1 MALVKQLL
9 NNLKNILQYNLLF
22 VLLILLSII
31 YVIIFTKI
39 IKYEPVYD
47 ITENKFYGTI
57 KSFSINGDKLKLEIE
72 AKETLIANY
81 YIKSEEEKINLL
93 EKIGIGKK
101 ILISG
106 NLKKPLNNTIPNNF
120 NYKDYLYNKKIYY
133 TLDIDSLDVIRE
145 NNFIDKIKDCLI
157 KRAYNMRNNSF
168 LLTLV
173 LGDKSLLDSETYDA
187 YQKNGISHLLAIS
200 GTHVSVLLA
209 FFSSIFNN
217 IKPKKKLIILSII
230 LIFFGYLT
238 NFQASVNRAIFF
250 YIFSNINKIFSFNYN
265 NIHILIFT
273 AIFLI
278 IINPFIVYDLGFIY
292 SFIVSFGIIY
302 YNDKITGN
310 YIAKLL
316 KISIIS
322 FLFSLPISA
331 SVNYE
336 VNITSILIN
345 IIYVPLISL
354 IIFPL
359 SIITYIFPILETLYT
374 ILINFSDF
382 LINIFLNLCIFIN
395 IPKYMM
401 ILNAIFYILLIIIK
415 QNPKWITIF
424 ILIIIIIKLTPYLDN
439 SYYLFFLD
447 VSQGDSLIFITP
459 HKREVILIDTGGKIE
474 YEKEEWQKSNK
485 EYNLSDNTIKFLKSL
500 GITNINYLIVTH
512 GDFDHMGEAIN
523 LVNNF
528 KVEKVIFNCGEYNDL
543 EKELIKVLDKKKIKY
558 YSCIKEL
565 NIDKNKLYF
574 LNNKDYGNE
583 NDNSSII
590 YTKLNNHKFL
600 FMGDAGIEV
609 EEDLIKKY
617 NLQDIDVLKVGHH
630 GSKTSSSI
638 EFINEINPKYSI
650 ISVGKNNRYGHPNKE
665 VLESLKESKIYRT
678 DEGGSIM
685 FKIKNSKLKNKTCSS

>member
-1 MALVKQLL
+1 MI
-9 NNLKNILQYNLLF
+9 NLKNILQYNLLF
-22 VLLILLSII
+22 VVLITLSII
-31 YVIIFTKI
+31 YVIIFTKL
-39 IKYEPVYD
+39 IKYESVYD
-47 ITENKFYGTI
+47 ITENKIEGII
-57 KSFSINGDKLKLEIE
+57 KTFSINGDKLKLEIK
-72 AKETLIANY
+72 AKETIIANY
-81 YIKSEEEKINLL
+81 YIKSEDEKNDILD
-93 EKIGIGKK
+93 EIGIGKR
-101 ILISG
+101 ILIYGSL
-106 NLKKPLNNTIPNNF
+106 NKPLNNTIPNNF
-120 NYKDYLYNKKIYY
+120 NYKNYLYNKKIYY
-133 TLDIDSLDVIRE
+133 ILNIESFEIIKE
-145 NNFIDKIKDCLI
+145 NNIIDKIKDNLI
-157 KRAYNMRNNSF
+157 KRAYNMKNNSF

-173 LGDKSLLDSETYDA
+173 LGDKSLLDSETYNA

-209 FFSSIFNN
+209 FFSRMFNN

-278 IINPFIVYDLGFIY
+278 VINPFIVYDLGFIY

-359 SIITYIFPILETLYT
+359 SIITYIFPILETLFT

-382 LINIFLNLCIFIN
+382 LINIFLNFCIFIN

-415 QNPKWITIF
+415 QNPKWIITF
-424 ILIIIIIKLTPYLDN
+424 ILIIIIIKLAPYIDD

-485 EYNLSDNTIKFLKSL
+485 KYNLSDNTIKFLKSM
-500 GITNINYLIVTH
+500 GTTKINYLIITH
-512 GDFDHMGEAIN
+512 GDYDHMGEAIN
-523 LVNNF
+523 LVENF
-528 KVEKVIFNCGEYNDL
+528 KVEKVIFNCGEFNEL
-543 EKELIKVLDKKKIKY
+543 EQELIKVLDKKKIPY
-558 YSCIKEL
+558 YSCVKEL
-565 NIDKNKLYF
+565 NVDNNKLYS

-583 NDNSSII
+583 NDNSSVI

-600 FMGDAGIEV
+600 FMGDAGVGV
-609 EEDLIKKY
+609 EEDLIEKY

-630 GSKTSSSI
+630 GSKTSSGK

-665 VLESLKESKIYRT
+665 VLNNLSDSKIYRT
-678 DEGGSIM
+678 DQDGSIM
-685 FKIKNSKLKNKTCSS
+685 FRIKKDKLQIETCSP

>member
-1 MALVKQLL
+1 MI
-9 NNLKNILQYNLLF
+9 NLKNILQYNLLF
-22 VLLILLSII
+22 VVLITLSII
-31 YVIIFTKI
+31 YVIIFTKL
-39 IKYEPVYD
+39 IKYESVYD
-47 ITENKFYGTI
+47 ITENKIEGII
-57 KSFSINGDKLKLEIE
+57 KTFSINGDKLKLEIK
-72 AKETLIANY
+72 AKEIIIANY
-81 YIKSEEEKINLL
+81 YIKSEDEKNDILD
-93 EKIGIGKK
+93 EIGIGKR
-101 ILISG
+101 ILIYGSL
-106 NLKKPLNNTIPNNF
+106 NKPLNNTIPNNF
-120 NYKDYLYNKKIYY
+120 NYKNYLYNKKIYY
-133 TLDIDSLDVIRE
+133 ILNIESFEIIKE
-145 NNFIDKIKDCLI
+145 NNIIDKIKDNLI
-157 KRAYNMRNNSF
+157 KRAYNMKNNSF

-173 LGDKSLLDSETYDA
+173 LGDKSLLDSETYNA

-209 FFSSIFNN
+209 FFSRMFNN

-415 QNPKWITIF
+415 QNPKSIITF
-424 ILIIIIIKLTPYLDN
+424 ILIIIIIKLAPYIDD

-485 EYNLSDNTIKFLKSL
+485 KYNLSDNTIKFLKSM
-500 GITNINYLIVTH
+500 GTTKINYLIITH
-512 GDFDHMGEAIN
+512 GDYDHMGEAIN
-523 LVNNF
+523 LVENF
-528 KVEKVIFNCGEYNDL
+528 KVEKVIFNCDELNDL
-543 EKELIKVLDKKKIKY
+543 EKELIEVLGKKKIPY
-558 YSCIKEL
+558 YSCVKEL
-565 NIDKNKLYF
+565 NVDNNKLYS

-583 NDNSSII
+583 NDNSSVI

-600 FMGDAGIEV
+600 FMGDAGVGV
-609 EEDLIKKY
+609 EEDLIEKY

-630 GSKTSSSI
+630 GSKTSSGK

-665 VLESLKESKIYRT
+665 VLDTLNDSKIYRT
-678 DEGGSIM
+678 DQDGSIM
-685 FKIKNSKLKNKTCSS
+685 FRIKKDKLQIETCSP

>member
-1 MALVKQLL
+1 MI
-9 NNLKNILQYNLLF
+9 NLKNILQYNLLF
-22 VLLILLSII
+22 VVLITLSII
-31 YVIIFTKI
+31 YVIIFTKL
-39 IKYEPVYD
+39 IKYESVYD
-47 ITENKFYGTI
+47 ITENRIEGII
-57 KSFSINGDKLKLEIE
+57 KTFSINGDKLKLEIK
-72 AKETLIANY
+72 AKETIIANY
-81 YIKSEEEKINLL
+81 YIKSEDEKNDILD
-93 EKIGIGKK
+93 KIGIGKR
-101 ILISG
+101 ILIYGS
-106 NLKKPLNNTIPNNF
+106 LKKPLNNTIPNNF
-120 NYKDYLYNKKIYY
+120 NYKNYLYNKKIYY
-133 TLDIDSLDVIRE
+133 ILNIESFEIIKE
-145 NNFIDKIKDCLI
+145 NNIIDKIKDNLI
-157 KRAYNMRNNSF
+157 KRAYNMKNNSF

-173 LGDKSLLDSETYDA
+173 LGDKSLLDSETYNA

-209 FFSSIFNN
+209 FFSRMFNN

-382 LINIFLNLCIFIN
+382 LINIFLNFCIFIN

-401 ILNAIFYILLIIIK
+401 ILNAIFYILLIITK
-415 QNPKWITIF
+415 QNPKWIITF
-424 ILIIIIIKLTPYLDN
+424 ILIIIIIKLVPYIDD

-485 EYNLSDNTIKFLKSL
+485 KYNLSDNTIKFLKSM
-500 GITNINYLIVTH
+500 GTTKINYLIITH
-512 GDFDHMGEAIN
+512 GDYDHMGEAIN
-523 LVNNF
+523 LVENF
-528 KVEKVIFNCGEYNDL
+528 KVEKVIFNCGEFNEL
-543 EKELIKVLDKKKIKY
+543 EQELIKVLDKKKIPY
-558 YSCIKEL
+558 YSCVKEL
-565 NIDKNKLYF
+565 NVDNNKLYS

-583 NDNSSII
+583 NDNSSVI

-600 FMGDAGIEV
+600 FMGDAGVGV
-609 EEDLIKKY
+609 EEDLIEKY

-630 GSKTSSSI
+630 GSKTSSGK

-665 VLESLKESKIYRT
+665 VLNNLSDSKIYRT
-678 DEGGSIM
+678 DQDGSIM
-685 FKIKNSKLKNKTCSS
+685 FRIKKDKLQIETCSP

>member
-1 MALVKQLL
+1 MI
-9 NNLKNILQYNLLF
+9 NLKNILQYNLLF
-22 VLLILLSII
+22 VVLITLSII
-31 YVIIFTKI
+31 YVIIFTKL
-39 IKYEPVYD
+39 IKYESVYD
-47 ITENKFYGTI
+47 ITENKIEGII
-57 KSFSINGDKLKLEIE
+57 KTFSINGDKLKLEIK
-72 AKETLIANY
+72 AKETIIANY
-81 YIKSEEEKINLL
+81 YIKSEDEKNDILD
-93 EKIGIGKK
+93 EIGIGKR
-101 ILISG
+101 ILIYGSL
-106 NLKKPLNNTIPNNF
+106 NKPLNNTIPNNF
-120 NYKDYLYNKKIYY
+120 NYKNYLYNKRIYY
-133 TLDIDSLDVIRE
+133 ILNIESFEIIKE
-145 NNFIDKIKDCLI
+145 NNIIDKIKDNLI
-157 KRAYNMRNNSF
+157 KRAYNMKNNSF

-173 LGDKSLLDSETYDA
+173 WGDKSLLDSETYNA

-209 FFSSIFNN
+209 FFSKMFNN

-382 LINIFLNLCIFIN
+382 LINIFFNLCIFIN

-401 ILNAIFYILLIIIK
+401 ILNAIFYILLIILK
-415 QNPKWITIF
+415 QNPKWIITF

-459 HKREVILIDTGGKIE
+459 HKKEVIIVDTGGKIE

-485 EYNLSDNTIKFLKSL
+485 KYNLSDNTIKFLKSM
-500 GITNINYLIVTH
+500 GTTKINYLIITH
-512 GDFDHMGEAIN
+512 GDYDHMGEAKNLIENLKIN
-523 LVNNF
+523 
-528 KVEKVIFNCGEYNDL
+528 KVIINKGNISNL
-543 EKELIKVLDKKKIKY
+543 EKNIIKILDNKKIPY
-558 YSCIKEL
+558 YQNVNEIKL
-565 NIDKNKLYF
+565 KSINMHF
-574 LNNKDYGNE
+574 LNNKIYDNE
-583 NDNSSII
+583 NDNSLVLYFEI
-590 YTKLNNHKFL
+590 LNKKIL
-600 FMGDAGIEV
+600 LMGDAGVNV
-609 EEDLIKKY
+609 EKNILEEYNIK
-617 NLQDIDVLKVGHH
+617 NIDILKVGHH
-630 GSKTSSSI
+630 GSKTSSNQS
-638 EFINEINPKYSI
+638 FIDKINPKYSI
-650 ISVGKNNRYGHPNKE
+650 ISVGRNNRYNHPNEE
-665 VLESLKESKIYRT
+665 VIERLVNSKVYRT
-678 DEGGSIM
+678 DKDGTIEI
-685 FKIKNSKLKNKTCSS
+685 KINNKIVFQKYIP

>member
-1 MALVKQLL
+1 MI
-9 NNLKNILQYNLLF
+9 NLKNILQYNLLF
-22 VLLILLSII
+22 VVLITLSII
-31 YVIIFTKI
+31 YVIIFTKL
-39 IKYEPVYD
+39 IKYESVYD
-47 ITENKFYGTI
+47 ITENKIEGII
-57 KSFSINGDKLKLEIE
+57 KTFSINGDKLKLEIK
-72 AKETLIANY
+72 AKETIIANY
-81 YIKSEEEKINLL
+81 YIKSENEKTDILD
-93 EKIGIGKK
+93 KIGIGKK
-101 ILISG
+101 ILIYGSL
-106 NLKKPLNNTIPNNF
+106 NKPLNNTIPNNF
-120 NYKDYLYNKKIYY
+120 NYKNYLYNKKIYY
-133 TLDIDSLDVIRE
+133 ILNIESFEIIKE
-145 NNFIDKIKDCLI
+145 NNIIDKIKDNLI
-157 KRAYNMRNNSF
+157 KRAYNMKNNSF

-209 FFSSIFNN
+209 FFSRMFNN

-278 IINPFIVYDLGFIY
+278 VINPFIVYDLGFIY

-382 LINIFLNLCIFIN
+382 LINIFLNFCIFIN

-415 QNPKWITIF
+415 QNPKWIITF
-424 ILIIIIIKLTPYLDN
+424 ILIIIIIKLAPYIDD

-485 EYNLSDNTIKFLKSL
+485 KYNLSDNTIKFLKSM
-500 GITNINYLIVTH
+500 GTTKINYLIITH
-512 GDFDHMGEAIN
+512 GDYDHMGEAIN
-523 LVNNF
+523 LVENF
-528 KVEKVIFNCGEYNDL
+528 KVEKVIFNCDELNDL
-543 EKELIKVLDKKKIKY
+543 EKELIEVLGKKKIPY
-558 YSCIKEL
+558 YSCVKEL
-565 NIDKNKLYF
+565 NVDNNKLYS

-583 NDNSSII
+583 NDNSSVI

-600 FMGDAGIEV
+600 FMGDAGVGV
-609 EEDLIKKY
+609 EEDLIEKY

-630 GSKTSSSI
+630 GSKTSSGK

-665 VLESLKESKIYRT
+665 VLDTLNDSKIYRT
-678 DEGGSIM
+678 DQDGSIM
-685 FKIKNSKLKNKTCSS
+685 FRIKKDKLQIETCSP

>member
-1 MALVKQLL
+1 MI
-9 NNLKNILQYNLLF
+9 NLKNILQYNLLF
-22 VLLILLSII
+22 VVLITLSII
-31 YVIIFTKI
+31 YVIIFTKL
-39 IKYEPVYD
+39 IKYESVYD
-47 ITENKFYGTI
+47 ITENKIEGII
-57 KSFSINGDKLKLEIE
+57 KTFSINGDKLKLEIK
-72 AKETLIANY
+72 AKETIIANY
-81 YIKSEEEKINLL
+81 YIKSENEKTDILD
-93 EKIGIGKK
+93 KIGIGKK
-101 ILISG
+101 ILIYGSL
-106 NLKKPLNNTIPNNF
+106 NKPLNNTIPNNF
-120 NYKDYLYNKKIYY
+120 NYKNYLYNKKIYY
-133 TLDIDSLDVIRE
+133 ILNIESFEIIKE
-145 NNFIDKIKDCLI
+145 NNIIDKIKDNLI
-157 KRAYNMRNNSF
+157 KRAYNMKNNSF

-173 LGDKSLLDSETYDA
+173 WGDKSLLDSETYNA

-209 FFSSIFNN
+209 FFSKMFNN

-382 LINIFLNLCIFIN
+382 LINIFLNFCIFIN

-415 QNPKWITIF
+415 QNPKWIITF
-424 ILIIIIIKLTPYLDN
+424 ILIIIIIKLAPYIDD

-485 EYNLSDNTIKFLKSL
+485 KYNLSDNTIKFLKSM
-500 GITNINYLIVTH
+500 GTTKINYLIITH
-512 GDFDHMGEAIN
+512 GDYDHMGEAIN
-523 LVNNF
+523 LVENF
-528 KVEKVIFNCGEYNDL
+528 KVEKVIFNCDELNDL
-543 EKELIKVLDKKKIKY
+543 EKELIEVLGKKKIPY
-558 YSCIKEL
+558 YSCVKEL
-565 NIDKNKLYF
+565 NVDNNKLYS

-583 NDNSSII
+583 NDNSSVI

-600 FMGDAGIEV
+600 FMGDAGVGV
-609 EEDLIKKY
+609 EEDLIEKY

-630 GSKTSSSI
+630 GSKTSSGK

-665 VLESLKESKIYRT
+665 VLDTLNDSKIYRT
-678 DEGGSIM
+678 DQDGSIM
-685 FKIKNSKLKNKTCSS
+685 FRIKKDKLQIETCSP

>member
-1 MALVKQLL
+1 MI
-9 NNLKNILQYNLLF
+9 NLKNILQYNLLF
-22 VLLILLSII
+22 VVLITLSII
-31 YVIIFTKI
+31 YVIIFTKL
-39 IKYEPVYD
+39 IKYESVYD
-47 ITENKFYGTI
+47 ITENKIEGII
-57 KSFSINGDKLKLEIE
+57 KTFSINGDKLKLEIK
-72 AKETLIANY
+72 AKETIIANY
-81 YIKSEEEKINLL
+81 YIKSENEKNDILD
-93 EKIGIGKK
+93 KIGIGKR
-101 ILISG
+101 ILIYGSL
-106 NLKKPLNNTIPNNF
+106 NKPLNNTIPNNF
-120 NYKDYLYNKKIYY
+120 NYKNYLYNKKIYY
-133 TLDIDSLDVIRE
+133 TLDIESFEIIKE
-145 NNFIDKIKDCLI
+145 NNIIDKIKDNLI
-157 KRAYNMRNNSF
+157 KRAYNMKNNSF

-173 LGDKSLLDSETYDA
+173 LGDKSLLDSETYNA

-209 FFSSIFNN
+209 FFSRMFNN
-217 IKPKKKLIILSII
+217 IKPKKRLIILSII

-415 QNPKWITIF
+415 QNPKWIITF
-424 ILIIIIIKLTPYLDN
+424 ILIIIIIKLAPYIDD

-485 EYNLSDNTIKFLKSL
+485 KYNLSDNTIKFLKSM
-500 GITNINYLIVTH
+500 GTTKINYLIITH
-512 GDFDHMGEAIN
+512 GDYDHMGEAIN
-523 LVNNF
+523 LVENF
-528 KVEKVIFNCGEYNDL
+528 KVEKVIFNCGEFNEL
-543 EKELIKVLDKKKIKY
+543 EQELIEVLDKKKIPY

-565 NIDKNKLYF
+565 NIDTNKLYF
-574 LNNKDYGNE
+574 LNTKDYGNE
-583 NDNSSII
+583 NDNSNVI
-590 YTKLNNHKFL
+590 YIELDGYKFM
-600 FMGDAGIEV
+600 FMGDSGIEK
-609 EEDLIKKY
+609 EKDILDKY
-617 NLQDIDVLKVGHH
+617 NISDIDVLKVGHH
-630 GSKTSSSI
+630 GSKTSSDKK
-638 EFINEINPKYSI
+638 FIDEIKPKYSI

-665 VLESLKESKIYRT
+665 VLDTLNDSKIYRT
-678 DEGGSIM
+678 DQDGSIM
-685 FKIKNSKLKNKTCSS
+685 FRIKKDKLQIETCSP

>member
-1 MALVKQLL
+1 MALGKQHLI
-9 NNLKNILQYNLLF
+9 NLKNILQYNLLF
-22 VLLILLSII
+22 VVLITLSII
-31 YVIIFTKI
+31 YVIIFTKL
-39 IKYEPVYD
+39 IKYESVYD
-47 ITENKFYGTI
+47 ITENRIEGII
-57 KSFSINGDKLKLEIE
+57 KTFSINGDKLKLEIK
-72 AKETLIANY
+72 AKETIIANY
-81 YIKSEEEKINLL
+81 YIKSEDEKNDILD
-93 EKIGIGKK
+93 KIGIGKR
-101 ILISG
+101 ILIYGSL
-106 NLKKPLNNTIPNNF
+106 NKPLNNTIPNNF
-120 NYKDYLYNKKIYY
+120 NYKNYLYNKKIYY
-133 TLDIDSLDVIRE
+133 ILNIESFEIIKE
-145 NNFIDKIKDCLI
+145 NNIIDKIKDNLI
-157 KRAYNMRNNSF
+157 KRAYNMKNNSF

-173 LGDKSLLDSETYDA
+173 LGDKSLLDSETYNA

-209 FFSSIFNN
+209 FFSRMFNN

-278 IINPFIVYDLGFIY
+278 VINPFIVYDLGFIY

-359 SIITYIFPILETLYT
+359 SIITYIFPILETLFT

-382 LINIFLNLCIFIN
+382 LINIFLNFCIFIN

-415 QNPKWITIF
+415 QNPKWIITF
-424 ILIIIIIKLTPYLDN
+424 ILIIIIIKLAPYIDD

-485 EYNLSDNTIKFLKSL
+485 KYNLSDNTIKFLKSM
-500 GITNINYLIVTH
+500 GTTKINYLIITH
-512 GDFDHMGEAIN
+512 GDYDHMGEAIN
-523 LVNNF
+523 LVENF
-528 KVEKVIFNCGEYNDL
+528 KVEKVIFNCGEFNEL
-543 EKELIKVLDKKKIKY
+543 EQELIKVLDKKKIPY
-558 YSCIKEL
+558 YSCVKEL
-565 NIDKNKLYF
+565 NVDNNKLYS

-583 NDNSSII
+583 NDNSSVI

-600 FMGDAGIEV
+600 FMGDAGVGV
-609 EEDLIKKY
+609 EEDLIEKY

-630 GSKTSSSI
+630 GSKTSSGK

-665 VLESLKESKIYRT
+665 VLNNLSDSKIYRT
-678 DEGGSIM
+678 DQDGSIM
-685 FKIKNSKLKNKTCSS
+685 FRIKKDKLQIETCSP

>member
-1 MALVKQLL
+1 MI
-9 NNLKNILQYNLLF
+9 NLKNILQYNLLF
-22 VLLILLSII
+22 VVLITLSII
-31 YVIIFTKI
+31 YVIIFTKL
-39 IKYEPVYD
+39 IKYESVYD
-47 ITENKFYGTI
+47 ITENKIEGII
-57 KSFSINGDKLKLEIE
+57 KTFSINGDKLKLEIK
-72 AKETLIANY
+72 AKETIIANY
-81 YIKSEEEKINLL
+81 YIKSEDEKNDILD
-93 EKIGIGKK
+93 KIGIGKR
-101 ILISG
+101 ILIYGSL
-106 NLKKPLNNTIPNNF
+106 NKPLNNTIPNNF
-120 NYKDYLYNKKIYY
+120 NYKNYLYNKKIYY
-133 TLDIDSLDVIRE
+133 ILNIESFEIIKE
-145 NNFIDKIKDCLI
+145 NNIIDKIKDNLI
-157 KRAYNMRNNSF
+157 KRAYNMKNNSF

-173 LGDKSLLDSETYDA
+173 LGDKSLLDSETYNA

-209 FFSSIFNN
+209 FFSRMFNN

-278 IINPFIVYDLGFIY
+278 VINPFIVYDLGFIY

-359 SIITYIFPILETLYT
+359 SIITYIFPILETLFT

-382 LINIFLNLCIFIN
+382 LINIFLNFCIFIN

-415 QNPKWITIF
+415 QNPKWIITF
-424 ILIIIIIKLTPYLDN
+424 ILIIIIIKLAPYIDD

-485 EYNLSDNTIKFLKSL
+485 KYNLSDNTIKFLKSM
-500 GITNINYLIVTH
+500 GTTKINYLIITH
-512 GDFDHMGEAIN
+512 GDYDHMGEAIN
-523 LVNNF
+523 LVENF
-528 KVEKVIFNCGEYNDL
+528 KVEKVIFNCGEFNEL
-543 EKELIKVLDKKKIKY
+543 EQELIKVLDKKKIPY
-558 YSCIKEL
+558 YSCVKEL
-565 NIDKNKLYF
+565 NVDNNKLYS

-583 NDNSSII
+583 NDNSSVI

-600 FMGDAGIEV
+600 FMGDAGVGV
-609 EEDLIKKY
+609 EEDLIEKY

-630 GSKTSSSI
+630 GSKTSSGK

-665 VLESLKESKIYRT
+665 VLNNLSDSKIYRT
-678 DEGGSIM
+678 DQDGSIM
-685 FKIKNSKLKNKTCSS
+685 FRIKKDKLQIETCSP

>member
-1 MALVKQLL
+1 MI
-9 NNLKNILQYNLLF
+9 NLKNILQYNLLF
-22 VLLILLSII
+22 VVLITLSII
-31 YVIIFTKI
+31 YVIIFTKL
-39 IKYEPVYD
+39 IKYESVYD
-47 ITENKFYGTI
+47 ITENKIEGII
-57 KSFSINGDKLKLEIE
+57 KTFSINGDKLKLEIK
-72 AKETLIANY
+72 AKEIIIANY
-81 YIKSEEEKINLL
+81 YIKSENEKTDILD
-93 EKIGIGKK
+93 KIGIGKK
-101 ILISG
+101 ILIYGSL
-106 NLKKPLNNTIPNNF
+106 NKPLNNTIPNNF
-120 NYKDYLYNKKIYY
+120 NYKNYLYNKKIYY
-133 TLDIDSLDVIRE
+133 ILNIESFEIIKE
-145 NNFIDKIKDCLI
+145 NNIIDKIKDNLI
-157 KRAYNMRNNSF
+157 KRAYNMKNNSF

-173 LGDKSLLDSETYDA
+173 WGDKSLLDSETYNA

-209 FFSSIFNN
+209 FFSKMFNN

-382 LINIFLNLCIFIN
+382 LINIFLNFCIFIN

-415 QNPKWITIF
+415 QNPKWIITF
-424 ILIIIIIKLTPYLDN
+424 ILIIIIIKLAPYIDD

-485 EYNLSDNTIKFLKSL
+485 KYNLSDNTIKFLKSM
-500 GITNINYLIVTH
+500 GTTKINYLIITH
-512 GDFDHMGEAIN
+512 GDYDHMGEAIN
-523 LVNNF
+523 LVENF
-528 KVEKVIFNCGEYNDL
+528 KVEKVIFNCDELNDL
-543 EKELIKVLDKKKIKY
+543 EKELIEVLGKKKIPY
-558 YSCIKEL
+558 YSCVKEL
-565 NIDKNKLYF
+565 NVDNNKLYS

-583 NDNSSII
+583 NDNSSVI

-600 FMGDAGIEV
+600 FMGDAGVGV
-609 EEDLIKKY
+609 EEDLIEKY

-630 GSKTSSSI
+630 GSKTSSGK

-665 VLESLKESKIYRT
+665 VLDTLNDSKIYRT
-678 DEGGSIM
+678 DQDGSIM
-685 FKIKNSKLKNKTCSS
+685 FRIKKDKLQIETCSP

>member
-1 MALVKQLL
+1 MI
-9 NNLKNILQYNLLF
+9 NLKNILQYNLLF
-22 VLLILLSII
+22 VVLITLSII
-31 YVIIFTKI
+31 YVIIFTKL
-39 IKYEPVYD
+39 IKYESVYD
-47 ITENKFYGTI
+47 ITENKIEGII
-57 KSFSINGDKLKLEIE
+57 KTFSINGDKLKLEIK
-72 AKETLIANY
+72 AKETIIANY
-81 YIKSEEEKINLL
+81 YIKSEDEKNDILD
-93 EKIGIGKK
+93 EIGIGKR
-101 ILISG
+101 ILIYGS
-106 NLKKPLNNTIPNNF
+106 LKKPLNNTMPNNF
-120 NYKDYLYNKKIYY
+120 NYKNYLYNKKIYY
-133 TLDIDSLDVIRE
+133 ILNIESFEIIKE
-145 NNFIDKIKDCLI
+145 NNIIDKIKDNLI
-157 KRAYNMRNNSF
+157 KRAYNMKNNSF

-173 LGDKSLLDSETYDA
+173 LGDKSLLDSETYNA

-209 FFSSIFNN
+209 FFSRMFNN

-415 QNPKWITIF
+415 QNPKWIITF

-459 HKREVILIDTGGKIE
+459 HKKEVIIVDTGGKIE

-485 EYNLSDNTIKFLKSL
+485 KYNLSDNTIKFLKSM
-500 GITNINYLIVTH
+500 GTTKINYLIITH
-512 GDFDHMGEAIN
+512 GDYDHMGEAIN
-523 LVNNF
+523 LVENF
-528 KVEKVIFNCGEYNDL
+528 KVEKVIFNCDELNDL
-543 EKELIKVLDKKKIKY
+543 EKELIEVLGKKKIPY
-558 YSCIKEL
+558 YSCVKEL
-565 NIDKNKLYF
+565 NVDNNKLYS

-583 NDNSSII
+583 NDNSSVI

-600 FMGDAGIEV
+600 FMGDAGVGV
-609 EEDLIKKY
+609 EEDLIEKY

-630 GSKTSSSI
+630 GSKTSSGK

-665 VLESLKESKIYRT
+665 VLNNLSDSKIYRT
-678 DEGGSIM
+678 DQNGSVM
-685 FKIKNSKLKNKTCSS
+685 FKIKNNKLKIETCSP

>member
-1 MALVKQLL
+1 MI
-9 NNLKNILQYNLLF
+9 NLKNILQYNLLF
-22 VLLILLSII
+22 VVLITLSII
-31 YVIIFTKI
+31 YVIIFTKL
-39 IKYEPVYD
+39 IKYESVYD
-47 ITENKFYGTI
+47 ITENKIEGII
-57 KSFSINGDKLKLEIE
+57 KTFSINGDKLKLEIK
-72 AKETLIANY
+72 AKEIIIANY
-81 YIKSEEEKINLL
+81 YIKSEDEKNDILD
-93 EKIGIGKK
+93 EIGIGKR
-101 ILISG
+101 ILIYGSL
-106 NLKKPLNNTIPNNF
+106 NKPLNNTIPNNF
-120 NYKDYLYNKKIYY
+120 NYKNYLYNKKIYY
-133 TLDIDSLDVIRE
+133 ILNIESFEIIKE
-145 NNFIDKIKDCLI
+145 NNIIDKIKDNLI
-157 KRAYNMRNNSF
+157 KRAYNMKNNSF

-173 LGDKSLLDSETYDA
+173 LGDKSLLDSETYNA

-200 GTHVSVLLA
+200 GTHVSVILA
-209 FFSSIFNN
+209 FFSRMFNN

-382 LINIFLNLCIFIN
+382 LINIFVNFCIFIN

-415 QNPKWITIF
+415 QNPKWIITF
-424 ILIIIIIKLTPYLDN
+424 ILIIIIIKLAPYIDD

-485 EYNLSDNTIKFLKSL
+485 KYNLSDNTIKFLKSM
-500 GITNINYLIVTH
+500 GTTKINYLIITH
-512 GDFDHMGEAIN
+512 GDYDHMGEAIN
-523 LVNNF
+523 LVENF
-528 KVEKVIFNCGEYNDL
+528 KVEKVIFNCGEFNEL
-543 EKELIKVLDKKKIKY
+543 EQELVEVLDKKKIPY
-558 YSCIKEL
+558 YSCIKKL
-565 NIDKNKLYF
+565 NIDTNKLYF
-574 LNNKDYGNE
+574 LNTKDYGNE
-583 NDNSSII
+583 NDNSSVI
-590 YTKLNNHKFL
+590 YTELDNYKFL
-600 FMGDAGIEV
+600 FMGDAGVEV
-609 EEDLIKKY
+609 EEDLIEKY

-630 GSKTSSSI
+630 GSKTSSGKI
-638 EFINEINPKYSI
+638 FINEINPKYSI
-650 ISVGKNNRYGHPNKE
+650 ISAGKNNRYGHPNKE
-665 VLESLKESKIYRT
+665 VLDTLNDSKIYRT
-678 DEGGSIM
+678 DQDGSIM
-685 FKIKNSKLKNKTCSS
+685 FRIKKDKLQIETCSP

>member
-1 MALVKQLL
+1 MI
-9 NNLKNILQYNLLF
+9 NLKNILQYNLLF
-22 VLLILLSII
+22 VVLITLSII
-31 YVIIFTKI
+31 YVIIFTKL
-39 IKYEPVYD
+39 IKYESVYD
-47 ITENKFYGTI
+47 ITENKIEGII
-57 KSFSINGDKLKLEIE
+57 KTFSINGDKLKLEIK
-72 AKETLIANY
+72 AKETIIANY
-81 YIKSEEEKINLL
+81 YIKSEDEKNDILD
-93 EKIGIGKK
+93 EIGIGKR
-101 ILISG
+101 ILIYGS
-106 NLKKPLNNTIPNNF
+106 LKKTLNNTIPNNF
-120 NYKDYLYNKKIYY
+120 NYKNYLYNKKIYY
-133 TLDIDSLDVIRE
+133 ILNIESFEIIKE
-145 NNFIDKIKDCLI
+145 NNIIDRIKDNLI
-157 KRAYNMRNNSF
+157 KRAYNMKNNSF

-173 LGDKSLLDSETYDA
+173 WGDKSLLDSETYNA

-209 FFSSIFNN
+209 FFSKMFNN

-401 ILNAIFYILLIIIK
+401 IFNAIFYILLIIIK
-415 QNPKWITIF
+415 QNPKWIITF

-459 HKREVILIDTGGKIE
+459 HKKEVIIVDTGGKIE

-485 EYNLSDNTIKFLKSL
+485 KYNLSDNTIKFLKSM
-500 GITNINYLIVTH
+500 GTTKINYLIITH
-512 GDFDHMGEAIN
+512 GDYDHMGEAIN
-523 LVNNF
+523 LVENF
-528 KVEKVIFNCGEYNDL
+528 KVEKVIFNCDELNDL
-543 EKELIKVLDKKKIKY
+543 EKELIEVLGKKKIPY
-558 YSCIKEL
+558 YSCVKEL
-565 NIDKNKLYF
+565 NVDNNKLYS

-583 NDNSSII
+583 NDNSSVI

-600 FMGDAGIEV
+600 FMGDAGVGV
-609 EEDLIKKY
+609 EEDLIEEY

-630 GSKTSSSI
+630 GSKTSSGK

-665 VLESLKESKIYRT
+665 VLDTLNDSKIYRT
-678 DEGGSIM
+678 DQDGSIM
-685 FKIKNSKLKNKTCSS
+685 FRIKKDKLQIETCSP

>member
-1 MALVKQLL
+1 MI
-9 NNLKNILQYNLLF
+9 NLKNILQYNLLF
-22 VLLILLSII
+22 VVLITLSII
-31 YVIIFTKI
+31 YVIIFTKL
-39 IKYEPVYD
+39 IKYESVYD
-47 ITENKFYGTI
+47 ITENKIEGII
-57 KSFSINGDKLKLEIE
+57 KTFSINGDKLKLEIK
-72 AKETLIANY
+72 AKETIIANY
-81 YIKSEEEKINLL
+81 YIKSEDEKNDILD
-93 EKIGIGKK
+93 EIGIGKR
-101 ILISG
+101 ILIYGSL
-106 NLKKPLNNTIPNNF
+106 NKPLNNTIPNNF
-120 NYKDYLYNKKIYY
+120 NYKNYLYNKKIYY
-133 TLDIDSLDVIRE
+133 ILNIESFEIIKE
-145 NNFIDKIKDCLI
+145 NNIIDKIKDNLI
-157 KRAYNMRNNSF
+157 KRAYNMKNNSF

-173 LGDKSLLDSETYDA
+173 WGDKSLLDSETYNA

-209 FFSSIFNN
+209 FFSKMFNN

-415 QNPKWITIF
+415 QNPKWIITF

-459 HKREVILIDTGGKIE
+459 HKKEIIIVDTGGKIE

-485 EYNLSDNTIKFLKSL
+485 KYNLSDNTIKFLKSM
-500 GITNINYLIVTH
+500 GTTKINYLIITH
-512 GDFDHMGEAIN
+512 GDYDHMGEAIN
-523 LVNNF
+523 LVENF
-528 KVEKVIFNCGEYNDL
+528 KVEKVIFNCDELNDL
-543 EKELIKVLDKKKIKY
+543 EKELIEVLGKKKIPY
-558 YSCIKEL
+558 YSCVKEL
-565 NIDKNKLYF
+565 NVDNNKLYS

-583 NDNSSII
+583 NDNSSVI

-600 FMGDAGIEV
+600 FMGDAGVGV
-609 EEDLIKKY
+609 EEDLIEKY

-630 GSKTSSSI
+630 GSKTSSGK

-665 VLESLKESKIYRT
+665 VLDTLNDSKIYRT
-678 DEGGSIM
+678 DQDGSIM
-685 FKIKNSKLKNKTCSS
+685 FRIKKDKLQIETCSP

>member
-1 MALVKQLL
+1 MALGKQHLI
-9 NNLKNILQYNLLF
+9 NLKNILQYNLLF
-22 VLLILLSII
+22 VVLITLSII
-31 YVIIFTKI
+31 YVIIFTKL
-39 IKYEPVYD
+39 IKYESVYD
-47 ITENKFYGTI
+47 ITENKIEGII
-57 KSFSINGDKLKLEIE
+57 KTFSINGDKLKLEIK
-72 AKETLIANY
+72 AKEIIIANY
-81 YIKSEEEKINLL
+81 YIKSEDEKNDILD
-93 EKIGIGKK
+93 EIGIGKR
-101 ILISG
+101 ILIYGSL
-106 NLKKPLNNTIPNNF
+106 NKPLNNTIPNNF
-120 NYKDYLYNKKIYY
+120 NYKNYLYNKKIYY
-133 TLDIDSLDVIRE
+133 ILNIESFEIIKE
-145 NNFIDKIKDCLI
+145 NNIIDKIKDNLI
-157 KRAYNMRNNSF
+157 KRAYNMKNNSF

-173 LGDKSLLDSETYDA
+173 LGDKSLLDSETYNA

-209 FFSSIFNN
+209 FFSRMFNN

-415 QNPKWITIF
+415 QNPKSIITF
-424 ILIIIIIKLTPYLDN
+424 ILIIIIIKLAPYIDD

-485 EYNLSDNTIKFLKSL
+485 KYNLSDNTIKFLKSM
-500 GITNINYLIVTH
+500 GTTKINYLIITH
-512 GDFDHMGEAIN
+512 GDYDHMGEAIN
-523 LVNNF
+523 LVENF
-528 KVEKVIFNCGEYNDL
+528 KVEKVIFNCDELNDL
-543 EKELIKVLDKKKIKY
+543 EKELIEVLGKKKIPY
-558 YSCIKEL
+558 YSCVKEL
-565 NIDKNKLYF
+565 NVDNNKLYS

-583 NDNSSII
+583 NDNSSVI

-600 FMGDAGIEV
+600 FMGDAGVGV
-609 EEDLIKKY
+609 EEDLIEKY

-630 GSKTSSSI
+630 GSKTSSGK

-665 VLESLKESKIYRT
+665 VLDTLNDSKIYRT
-678 DEGGSIM
+678 DQDGSIM
-685 FKIKNSKLKNKTCSS
+685 FRIKKDKLQIETCSP

>member
-1 MALVKQLL
+1 MI
-9 NNLKNILQYNLLF
+9 NLKNILQYNLLF
-22 VLLILLSII
+22 VVLITLSII
-31 YVIIFTKI
+31 YVIIFTKL
-39 IKYEPVYD
+39 IKYESVYD
-47 ITENKFYGTI
+47 ITENRIEGII
-57 KSFSINGDKLKLEIE
+57 KTFSINGDKLKLEIK
-72 AKETLIANY
+72 AKETIIANY
-81 YIKSEEEKINLL
+81 YIKSEDEKNDILD
-93 EKIGIGKK
+93 KIGIGKR
-101 ILISG
+101 ILIYGSL
-106 NLKKPLNNTIPNNF
+106 NKPLNNTIPNNF
-120 NYKDYLYNKKIYY
+120 NYKNYLYNKKIYY
-133 TLDIDSLDVIRE
+133 ILNIESFEIIKE
-145 NNFIDKIKDCLI
+145 NNIIDKIKDNLI
-157 KRAYNMRNNSF
+157 KRAYNMKNNSF

-173 LGDKSLLDSETYDA
+173 LGDKSLLDSETYNA

-209 FFSSIFNN
+209 FFSRMFNN

-278 IINPFIVYDLGFIY
+278 VINPFIVYDLGFIY

-415 QNPKWITIF
+415 QNPKWIITF

-459 HKREVILIDTGGKIE
+459 HKKEIIIVDTGGKIE

-485 EYNLSDNTIKFLKSL
+485 KYNLSDNTIKFLKSM
-500 GITNINYLIVTH
+500 GTTKINYLIITH
-512 GDFDHMGEAIN
+512 GDYDHMGEAIN
-523 LVNNF
+523 LVENF
-528 KVEKVIFNCGEYNDL
+528 KVEKVIFNCDELNDL
-543 EKELIKVLDKKKIKY
+543 EKELIEVLGKKKIPY
-558 YSCIKEL
+558 YSCVKEL
-565 NIDKNKLYF
+565 NVDNNKLYS

-583 NDNSSII
+583 NDNSSVI

-600 FMGDAGIEV
+600 FMGDAGVGV
-609 EEDLIKKY
+609 EEDLIEKY

-630 GSKTSSSI
+630 GSKTSSGK

-665 VLESLKESKIYRT
+665 VLNNLSDSKIYRT
-678 DEGGSIM
+678 DQDGSIM
-685 FKIKNSKLKNKTCSS
+685 FRIKNDKLQIETCSP